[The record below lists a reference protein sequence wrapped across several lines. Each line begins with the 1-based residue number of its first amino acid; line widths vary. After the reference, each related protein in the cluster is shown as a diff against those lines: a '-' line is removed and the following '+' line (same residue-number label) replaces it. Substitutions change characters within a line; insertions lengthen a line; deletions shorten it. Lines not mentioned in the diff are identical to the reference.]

1 MAYGKE
7 LERVLIFDGAM
18 GTMLQNAGLKPGEC
32 PEMMNIEAPEKILEI
47 HSAYIEAGA
56 DVITTN
62 TFGGNRIK
70 LAEYGLGNR
79 VEEVNGRA
87 VEIARKAAGDKGRL
101 VAASVGPTGHF
112 VYPVG
117 DLAFDEA
124 YEVFREQVEAIA
136 AAGPDFIL
144 LETFSDMGEIRA
156 AFLAARDTCS
166 IPVICCFTFNKERTL
181 TGVSPASAAVV
192 MSSLGAAAVGAN
204 CSGGPQELLIVAEQM
219 LNSTGLPVIIQ
230 PNAGLPIMKDG
241 KAVYSMDAETFKTK
255 MEPYFQLGI
264 NLLGSCCGS
273 TPDYTRS
280 LRKRADSY
288 APGPRK
294 YEKVSTLASRENV
307 IVIGDN
313 RPTVIVGERINP
325 TARKNIRE
333 SLIKGDYGVIQEEAE
348 NQVEKGADLIDINA
362 GVHGIDQAAVMTRLV
377 NLLQQNIAAPIVLDT
392 TEPRVLEKALK
403 AYHGKALVNSVNGDD
418 SSLKATLPIIKRY
431 GAGVIGLTLDESGIP
446 ESAEG
451 RYAIA
456 EKIVRSCVQHG
467 IPIEDI
473 YIDCLVMAAGT
484 GAGMAVETLRA
495 LRMVKDNLN
504 VRTVLGI
511 SNVSHGMPSRG
522 KLNTAFLA
530 MAIAGG
536 LDLAIVNPMDAGIM
550 DTWQAACLL
559 AGRDRHAMNYLKHNS
574 DSGNV
579 PEQRNEDS
587 GRHTLEAVRSM
598 IIKGSQRIEEAV
610 EALLHQGKS
619 PQEIIDMALVPGLAY
634 TGDRF
639 EEGQIYLPQ
648 LMLSAETA
656 QRAFAVL
663 ERCFEK
669 AGVYHNK
676 GTVVIGTVK
685 GDIHD
690 IGKNMVAVMLRNSGY
705 RVIDLGKNVTPEEFI
720 NASKREKA
728 EVAALSA
735 LMTTTMVEI
744 PITIKRLKE
753 AVPGIRVIAGGA
765 VVTEDFAL
773 KAGADGYGKDAV
785 SAVRI
790 VEHLRGKHNG

>member
-1 MAYGKE
+1 MTYRKE
-7 LERVLIFDGAM
+7 LEKVLIFDGAM
-18 GTMLQNAGLKPGEC
+18 GTMLQSAGLKPGEC
-32 PEMMNIEAPEKILEI
+32 PEKMNVEDPEKILEI

-70 LAEYGLGNR
+70 LAEYGLGHK
-79 VEEVNGRA
+79 VEEVNVQA

-101 VAASVGPTGHF
+101 IAASIGPTGHF

-124 YEVFREQVEAIA
+124 YEAFREQVEAIA

-156 AFLAARDTCS
+156 ALMAARDTCS
-166 IPVICCFTFNKERTL
+166 IPVICCFTFNRERTL

-192 MSSLGAAAVGAN
+192 MGSLGAAAVGAN
-204 CSGGPQELLIVAEQM
+204 CSGGPQELLAVAEQM

-230 PNAGLPIMKDG
+230 PNAGLPVMKDG
-241 KAVYSMDAETFKTK
+241 KAIYSMDADTFKTR
-255 MEPYFQLGI
+255 MEPYFRLGI

-273 TPDYTRS
+273 TPDYTRA
-280 LRKRADSY
+280 LRERAAHY
-288 APGPRK
+288 TPGIR
-294 YEKVSTLASRENV
+294 EHRQVSTLASREKVV
-307 IVIGDN
+307 IIEDG

-325 TARKNIRE
+325 TARKGIRE
-333 SLIKGDYGVIQEEAE
+333 SLIKGDYGIIQEEAE
-348 NQVEKGADLIDINA
+348 RQVEKGADLIDINA
-362 GVHGIDQAAVMTRLV
+362 GVHGIDQAAVMTRV
-377 NLLQQNIAAPIVLDT
+377 IDLLQQNITAPVVLDT
-392 TEPRVLEKALK
+392 TEPEVLERALK

-418 SSLKATLPIIKRY
+418 SVLKEVLPIVKRY
-431 GAGVIGLTLDESGIP
+431 GAGVIGLTLDKDGIP
-446 ESAEG
+446 ERAEG
-451 RYAIA
+451 RHAIA
-456 EKIVRSCVQHG
+456 EKIVRHCVQMG

-473 YIDCLVMAAGT
+473 YIDCLVMTVGT
-484 GAGMAVETLRA
+484 GTDTAVETLKA
-495 LRMVKDNLN
+495 LRMVKANLK
-504 VRTVLGI
+504 VKTALGI

-536 LDLAIVNPMDAGIM
+536 LDLAIVNPMDTGIM

-559 AGRDRHAMNYLKHNS
+559 AGKDRHAMNYLKYNS
-574 DSGNV
+574 DTGGS
-579 PEQRNEDS
+579 PELKNEDS
-587 GRHTLEAVRSM
+587 GHHTLEAVRGM

-610 EALLHQGKS
+610 ETLLHEGKS
-619 PQEIIDMALVPGLAY
+619 PQEIIDTALVPGLAY

-639 EEGQIYLPQ
+639 EKGQIYLPQ
-648 LMLSAETA
+648 LMLSAEAA
-656 QRAFAVL
+656 QRAFAIL
-663 ERCFEK
+663 EKRLEK
-669 AGVYHNK
+669 SGGRRSK

-744 PITIKRLKE
+744 PVTIRRLKE
-753 AVPGIRVIAGGA
+753 SVPGITVIAGGA

-785 SAVRI
+785 SAVKI
-790 VEHLRGKHNG
+790 VEDLRGKHNG